1 MARAPARKGV
11 VKILC
16 LISSHTCHWRVLQK
30 VNCFGVA
37 ERQDQNDT
45 ERYNIRA
52 QIPFKS
58 PVPYWMV
65 LHIYN
70 VNFTYIHINHLKI
83 KTLWKAFVPC
93 CWDHELSIEIPKVTE
108 VRSNQARKSAIKLS
122 NRDYLPKHSGYTK
135 YYEKK
140 KKRKGLD

>member
-1 MARAPARKGV
+1 MILRDIISEL
-11 VKILC
+11 KIHL
-16 LISSHTCHWRVLQK
+16 K
-30 VNCFGVA
+30 
-37 ERQDQNDT
+37 
-45 ERYNIRA
+45 A
-52 QIPFKS
+52 QS
-58 PVPYWMV
+58 PSGYYY
-65 LHIYN
+65 I
-70 VNFTYIHINHLKI
+70 FTYIHINHLEI

-140 KKRKGLD
+140 KRTRLTNNCAHLRSTKESLTIWVKIFWLKFFWVNIFLS